1 MPNNP
6 LENASACPIA
16 DIPTD
21 ERTHAM
27 RLGIAFN
34 GTQFIYLDFKYDR
47 LTDAISYAEQENAR
61 TLNPPVASTPKDWLE
76 RPVPSVADLV
86 LMNENGIVFDG
97 WRYRFRE
104 YRYDRL
110 ADALNYSLQHRS

>member
-6 LENASACPIA
+6 VENTSGCPIA
-16 DIPTD
+16 DTPAD
-21 ERTHAM
+21 EKTHAM

-47 LTDAISYAEQENAR
+47 LTDAINYAEQQSAR
-61 TLNPPVASTPKDWLE
+61 TCNPPVASSPKDWLD
-76 RPVPSVADLV
+76 RPVPSVTDQV

-97 WRYRFRE
+97 CRYKFQE